1 MAKDY
6 IQINK
11 EVYDALATEYSFRRD
26 NIGPYSESTEFLG
39 NALLKYAPRKSPL
52 QVLEIGPGA
61 GQILRFF
68 EDNNCRTIGVELS
81 AEMSK
86 ICRIQSPDSV
96 VLTGNILDINFSN
109 EQFDLIYIG
118 AVIHLFPLQHAR
130 ALLKNIWKWT
140 KTGGHIFINTTCHEQ
155 SSEGYSEKK
164 DYSSG
169 IRFRR
174 YWKEAD
180 FQKEVV
186 QSGFSIVEKLY
197 TDEKD
202 REKLWVAII
211 GKKE

>member
-1 MAKDY
+1 MTKDY
-6 IQINK
+6 ININK

-39 NALLKYAPRKSPL
+39 NSLLKYAPKKDTL

-81 AEMSK
+81 DEMSR

-96 VLTGNILDINFSN
+96 LINGNILDINFSN
-109 EQFDLIYIG
+109 EQFDLIYVG
-118 AVIHLFPLQHAR
+118 AVIHLFPLKHAR
-130 ALLKNIWKWT
+130 ILLKSIWKWT
-140 KTGGHIFINTTCHEQ
+140 KIGGHVFINTTCHEQ
-155 SSEGYSEKK
+155 SSEGYSKK
-164 DYSSG
+164 RDYAEG
-169 IRFRR
+169 VRFRR
-174 YWKEAD
+174 YWKEKD
-180 FQKEVV
+180 FQNEIV

>member
-39 NALLKYAPRKSPL
+39 NALLKYAPKKRPL

-96 VLTGNILDINFSN
+96 VLTGNILDVNFSN

-130 ALLKNIWKWT
+130 VLLKNI
-140 KTGGHIFINTTCHEQ
+140 
-155 SSEGYSEKK
+155 
-164 DYSSG
+164 
-169 IRFRR
+169 
-174 YWKEAD
+174 
-180 FQKEVV
+180 
-186 QSGFSIVEKLY
+186 
-197 TDEKD
+197 
-202 REKLWVAII
+202 
-211 GKKE
+211 